1 MPSPSRSGFKV
12 CAAAAALLG
21 LGFAA
26 TVSAQPGNNSPNQFG
41 DRQSG
46 QWGDPGQGYF
56 GNPSVGEFDR
66 SQMKEPPPGTRPLGR
81 VSNGKAPISPYI
93 SLPPPADAA
102 PEVLPT
108 EKEAKAKQP
117 AKKKRAAKNTAG

>member
-1 MPSPSRSGFKV
+1 MPLTSRSGFTTRV
-12 CAAAAALLG
+12 AAALLLLG
-21 LGFAA
+21 LAGAA
-26 TVSAQPGNNSPNQFG
+26 GAQPGNNSPNQFG

-66 SQMKEPPPGTRPLGR
+66 SQLKEPPPGTRPLGR

-102 PEVLPT
+102 PEVPAT
-108 EKEAKAKQP
+108 DKTPKAKQP
-117 AKKKRAAKNTAG
+117 AKKKRAAKTQ

>member
-1 MPSPSRSGFKV
+1 MPLTSRSGFTTRV
-12 CAAAAALLG
+12 VAALLLLSVAG
-21 LGFAA
+21 AA
-26 TVSAQPGNNSPNQFG
+26 GAQPGNNSPNQFG

-66 SQMKEPPPGTRPLGR
+66 SQLKEPPPGTRPLGR

-102 PEVLPT
+102 PEVPAADKT
-108 EKEAKAKQP
+108 PKTKQP
-117 AKKKRAAKNTAG
+117 AKKKRAAKTQ

>member
-1 MPSPSRSGFKV
+1 MTPSKRSGLTSCTALV
-12 CAAAAALLG
+12 LSLLASSSAAL
-21 LGFAA
+21 
-26 TVSAQPGNNSPNQFG
+26 AQPGNNSPNQFG

-56 GNPSVGEFDR
+56 GNPAAGEFDR
-66 SQMKEPPPGTRPLGR
+66 SQLKPPPPGARPLGR

-102 PEVLPT
+102 PEEPPAGKPSKT
-108 EKEAKAKQP
+108 AQP
-117 AKKKRAAKNTAG
+117 AKKKRAAKTQ